1 MLIRVFDKIA
11 GIPEGTV
18 KDVPRGVA
26 SAMVS
31 KGYAELVEDEQKAT
45 EVKQVV
51 KKPKTKKK

>member
-31 KGYAELVEDEQKAT
+31 KGYAELVEKEEKPVPAKK
-45 EVKQVV
+45 VS
-51 KKPKTKKK
+51 KPKTKKK